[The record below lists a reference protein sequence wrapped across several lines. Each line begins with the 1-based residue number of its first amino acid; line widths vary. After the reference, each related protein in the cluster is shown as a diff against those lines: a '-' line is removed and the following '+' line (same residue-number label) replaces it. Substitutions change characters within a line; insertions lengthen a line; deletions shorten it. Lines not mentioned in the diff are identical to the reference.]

1 MFELDCN
8 YNEKCFINLYV
19 SILDYCVQVSAF
31 KTCLPGFPGAPSA
44 IKISKS
50 VDGAHLSWEPPSSSS
65 GKILEYSVCL
75 AVRQA
80 TTNQQVITSSFLSAT
95 SSPKAITSCMF
106 SLQAREV
113 QLENATNSRSFAGVH
128 LLYVAHSVTDSF
140 ANNHYRPITSC
151 LLYYRLNPPNF
162 SFRLTLVKLWKL
174 IDSCKIQFLFSST
187 CLHWQTSYI
196 EN

>member
-8 YNEKCFINLYV
+8 YNEICFINLYV

-80 TTNQQVITSSFLSAT
+80 TTNQQVSTSSFLSPT
-95 SSPKAITSCMF
+95 LSPKAITSCTF

-113 QLENATNSRSFAGVH
+113 QLENRKCNKIPLTREDH
-128 LLYVAHSVTDSF
+128 LLYIAHSVTDSF
-140 ANNHYRPITSC
+140 AKNHYRPITSC
-151 LLYYRLNPPNF
+151 LLYYLLNPPKF
-162 SFRLTLVKLWKL
+162 
-174 IDSCKIQFLFSST
+174 QF
-187 CLHWQTSYI
+187 
-196 EN
+196 

>member
-1 MFELDCN
+1 M
-8 YNEKCFINLYV
+8 
-19 SILDYCVQVSAF
+19 DYCVQVSAF

-80 TTNQQVITSSFLSAT
+80 TTNQQVSTSS
-95 SSPKAITSCMF
+95 SPVVCSHYRPEKFNQKI
-106 SLQAREV
+106 
-113 QLENATNSRSFAGVH
+113 ENAINSRSFPGDH

-140 ANNHYRPITSC
+140 AKNHYRPITSC
-151 LLYYRLNPPNF
+151 LLYYLLNPPNF
-162 SFRLTLVKLWKL
+162 SFRLSLVKLWKL
-174 IDSCKIQFLFSST
+174 IDSCKIQFLFSGFYYYFFT
-187 CLHWQTSYI
+187 GYMENRVRAKFPQVLYI
-196 EN
+196 QYMRP